1 MTAEP
6 SLVPMPLFDRLIDE
20 QPGLRRESPP
30 LRTLDRRG
38 LKESVRRELEHLFN
52 ARISSP
58 AHRLETMEL
67 TVADYGIPDF
77 APLGPS
83 NPDDA
88 RELARKLK
96 RVIEAFEPRLQ
107 EVEVEIDVQRGGD
120 RGLEATVRGVL
131 LVDQVREPVSFPAL
145 LKASDSEVR
154 IDGDP

>member
-1 MTAEP
+1 MTTDP

-20 QPGLRRESPP
+20 QPGFRRESPP

-38 LKESVRRELEHLFN
+38 LKESVRRELENLFN
-52 ARISSP
+52 QRSSSP
-58 AHRLETMEL
+58 AHRLEAVDL
-67 TVADYGIPDF
+67 TVVDYGIPDF
-77 APLGPS
+77 APLGPG

-88 RELARKLK
+88 AELAGRLQ

-120 RGLEATVRGVL
+120 RGLEAVVRGIL
-131 LVDQVREPVSFPAL
+131 TIDEVREPVSFPAL